1 MTPDP
6 VITETTTPPAHH
18 ALERPTIH
26 PTNVLQQSLAIV
38 RRNLIH
44 IKRMPEMLMDVT
56 VQPVMFVLLFAFVF
70 GASISVPGAGAGY
83 REWLLAG
90 IMGQTIAFASFIVAV
105 GLTADI
111 DKGIVDRMRSLPI
124 HPSAVLIGRSL
135 SSLIHSSIGIVVMS
149 VTGLFIGWRIRG
161 SILDALLG
169 YALLLLWG
177 VAMIWLGILV
187 GSAMRSVE
195 AVQGVMFTTI
205 FPVTFLSNAFAPTDN
220 MGTVLRALAEWNPIS
235 ALVQG
240 VRELWG
246 NTGPAPAD
254 AALPLQHPVLA
265 TIIWTVGLTAI
276 LAPLSIR
283 AFRRRTQ
290 G

>member
-1 MTPDP
+1 MTELHLDRDP
-6 VITETTTPPAHH
+6 HI
-18 ALERPTIH
+18 ERPEIRQTSLL
-26 PTNVLQQSLAIV
+26 TQSLAIV

-56 VQPVMFVLLFAFVF
+56 IQPVMFVVLFAFVF
-70 GASISVPGAGAGY
+70 GGSIRVAGAASGY
-83 REWLLAG
+83 REWLLGG

-124 HPSAVLIGRSL
+124 NSAAVLVGRSI

-149 VTGLFIGWRIRG
+149 VTGLFIGWRIHG
-161 SILDALLG
+161 SVVEALGG

-205 FPVTFLSNAFAPTDN
+205 FPLTFLSNAFAPTER
-220 MGTVLRALAEWNPIS
+220 MTPVLRTLAEWNPIS

-246 NTGPAPAD
+246 NTTAAPAD
-254 AALPLQHPVLA
+254 AALPLQHPVVA
-265 TIIWTVGLTAI
+265 TLIWTVGLTAV
-276 LAPLSIR
+276 LAPLAIR
-283 AFRRRTQ
+283 AFRRRTSS
-290 G
+290 